1 MGENIKQNIG
11 NNPTFKFER
20 TQTIPNTIN
29 FKTLSTKKHIFS
41 EVENRKETK
50 KNIKFLTRKKPL
62 FFVEKKKIS
71 NNPDFNDGRWTEE
84 EHNKFLQ
91 GIIIYGVRWKKVK
104 SLIKTRTAIQVSSH
118 AQKFFYKMKT
128 CKDDNLGIN
137 FTLSSIHNIKDMIN
151 HIKTINPNYNSF
163 VIFKK
168 LSSNFDNIRKFKRP
182 IKKSSNKKKLIIDNE
197 NKNINVVLEKENK
210 NYLNN
215 NKLPIIDNLQINDNL
230 EKHKNNLKEPINNN
244 ITNSLLFNNN
254 SFLTNSINTIN
265 NNILNNN
272 NYNYNYLGLSN
283 YFLPNLYTN
292 IQPNH
297 LLNIFK
303 NNYLN
308 YLLNFQQSLNNEN
321 KLLLNS
327 LFQSN
332 N

>member
-1 MGENIKQNIG
+1 MSENIKQNEGI
-11 NNPTFKFER
+11 NPTLKFKI

-29 FKTLSTKKHIFS
+29 FKTFLTKKHIFF

-91 GIIIYGVRWKKVK
+91 GIIIYGVHWKKVK
-104 SLIKTRTAIQVSSH
+104 SLIKTRSVIQVRSH

-151 HIKTINPNYNSF
+151 HIKKINPNYNSF

-197 NKNINVVLEKENK
+197 NKNINIILEKENK
-210 NYLNN
+210 NYLGD
-215 NKLPIIDNLQINDNL
+215 NKLSLIDNLQINDNF

-254 SFLTNSINTIN
+254 SILVNNIF

-272 NYNYNYLGLSN
+272 NYNYLGLSN
-283 YFLPNLYTN
+283 YFLPNLYTSF
-292 IQPNH
+292 QPNH

-303 NNYLN
+303 NNYFN

-332 N
+332 NL

>member
-1 MGENIKQNIG
+1 MGENIKQNKG
-11 NNPTFKFER
+11 TNPTFKFEI
-20 TQTIPNTIN
+20 TKTIPNTIN
-29 FKTLSTKKHIFS
+29 FKTLLTKKHIFS
-41 EVENRKETK
+41 EVGNRKETK

-62 FFVEKKKIS
+62 FFVKKKIS
-71 NNPDFNDGRWTEE
+71 NNPDFHDGRWTEE

-91 GIIIYGVRWKKVK
+91 GIIIYGVHWKKVK
-104 SLIKTRTAIQVSSH
+104 SLIKTRTVIQVRSH

-197 NKNINVVLEKENK
+197 NKNINIILEKENK
-210 NYLNN
+210 NYLGD
-215 NKLPIIDNLQINDNL
+215 NKLSLIDNLQINDNF

-244 ITNSLLFNNN
+244 MTNSLLFNNN
-254 SFLTNSINTIN
+254 SILVYNIFNNIPN
-265 NNILNNN
+265 NN
-272 NYNYNYLGLSN
+272 NYNYLGLSN
-283 YFLPNLYTN
+283 YFLPNLYTSF
-292 IQPNH
+292 QPNH

-303 NNYLN
+303 NNYFN

>member
-1 MGENIKQNIG
+1 
-11 NNPTFKFER
+11 
-20 TQTIPNTIN
+20 
-29 FKTLSTKKHIFS
+29 
-41 EVENRKETK
+41 
-50 KNIKFLTRKKPL
+50 
-62 FFVEKKKIS
+62 
-71 NNPDFNDGRWTEE
+71 
-84 EHNKFLQ
+84 
-91 GIIIYGVRWKKVK
+91 
-104 SLIKTRTAIQVSSH
+104 
-118 AQKFFYKMKT
+118 MKT

-163 VIFKK
+163 DIFKK
-168 LSSNFDNIRKFKRP
+168 LSSNFDNMRKSKRP
-182 IKKSSNKKKLIIDNE
+182 FKKSSNKKKLIIDNE
-197 NKNINVVLEKENK
+197 NKNTNIILEKEDK

-215 NKLPIIDNLQINDNL
+215 NKLSIIDNLQINDNF

-244 ITNSLLFNNN
+244 ITNSLLFNNG

-272 NYNYNYLGLSN
+272 NYNYLGLCN
-283 YFLPNLYTN
+283 YFLPNLYN
-292 IQPNH
+292 NLQPNH

-303 NNYLN
+303 NNYFN

-332 N
+332 NLLISNNKNSI

>member
-1 MGENIKQNIG
+1 MGENIKQNKG
-11 NNPTFKFER
+11 KNPTFKFEI

-29 FKTLSTKKHIFS
+29 FKTLLTKKHIFS
-41 EVENRKETK
+41 EVGNRKETK

-104 SLIKTRTAIQVSSH
+104 SLIKTRSVIQVRSH

-197 NKNINVVLEKENK
+197 NKNINIILEKENK

-215 NKLPIIDNLQINDNL
+215 NKLSIIDNLQINDNF

-283 YFLPNLYTN
+283 YFLPNLYN
-292 IQPNH
+292 NLQPNH

-303 NNYLN
+303 NNYFN